1 VNGQTPPID
10 YTHLGYDAL
19 RSAML
24 ARAQQSLPEW
34 TDFSEN
40 DLGVLLIELFA
51 YACDIT
57 MYYQTRIAG
66 NLLPATADEPDALVQ
81 MLRLIGY
88 ELQPPAPATVN
99 LTLQF
104 DAAEPTPILLP
115 SRTQFTVP
123 LASGQQLVFE
133 TERDIAIQQAQL
145 TPPDSRNLRSFFP
158 VPVVQGQTVYN
169 ELIGTADGTP
179 GQMYQLRQQPVI
191 AESISVIITEP
202 GGDTVWAEVTTFAES
217 TPADRHFV
225 VQRDAQ
231 GTATVVFGDGVNG
244 MVPPQNTAATPV
256 TINATYRVGGGP
268 TGNLPAGTV
277 FKSSLSN
284 VRGATNPQ
292 AAAGGTPTEDVNRAR
307 SLAPRLY
314 RTQERAVT
322 ISDYT
327 DLAAWVPGVGKA
339 RAVVGTWNQI
349 LLSVAPSG
357 QVADPSE
364 LLKQDLLAFF
374 ESRRMATT
382 TLEILGPQPAD
393 IYLSADV
400 QAAPYY
406 LQSDVQVA
414 VENAVSSYLDFD
426 SVDFGQ
432 PIYLS
437 KIYDVVQSLPQVMS
451 LNVTEFSR
459 APAMPGQPAQ
469 IASNG
474 LIQLADTEL
483 PRPGYRDNPP
493 AGVTPTPIRT
503 TMTGGVAQPGN
514 AS

>member
-1 VNGQTPPID
+1 MNGPTPPID
-10 YTHLGYDAL
+10 YTNLGYDAL

-24 ARAQQSLPEW
+24 ARARQSLPEW
-34 TDFSEN
+34 TDLSEN

-66 NLLPATADEPDALVQ
+66 NLLPATSDEPDALVQ
-81 MLRLIGY
+81 LLRLIGY

-99 LTLQF
+99 LVLQF
-104 DAAEPTPILLP
+104 DANEPTPILLP
-115 SRTQFTVP
+115 SQTPFTVS

-133 TERDIAIQQAQL
+133 TERDIAIQAAQL
-145 TPPDSRNLRSFFP
+145 TLPDSRNLRSFFP
-158 VPVVQGQTVYN
+158 VPVVQGQTVRN
-169 ELIGTADGTP
+169 ELIGTSDGSP
-179 GQMYQLRQQPVI
+179 GQMYQLRQKPVI
-191 AESISVIITEP
+191 ASSISIVVTEP
-202 GGDTVWAEVTTFAES
+202 GGDAQWAEVATLAES

-231 GTATVVFGDGVNG
+231 GSATMVFGDGVNG
-244 MVPPQNTAATPV
+244 MIPPKNTAAAPV

-268 TGNLPAGTV
+268 AANVPKATV

-284 VRGATNPQ
+284 VRAATNPQ
-292 AAAGGTPTEDVNRAR
+292 AAAGGTPSEDVDRAR
-307 SLAPRLY
+307 WLAPRLY

-322 ISDYT
+322 IRDYT

-339 RAVVGTWNQI
+339 RATVGSWNQI
-349 LLSVAPSG
+349 VLSIAPSG
-357 QVADPSE
+357 QVAEPTE
-364 LLKQDLLAFF
+364 LLKRDLLAFF

-382 TLEILGPQPAD
+382 TLEIRGPRPTD

-400 QAAPYY
+400 QAQPYY
-406 LQSDVQVA
+406 LQSDVRAA
-414 VENAVSSYLDFD
+414 VENAVSAYLNFD

-432 PIYLS
+432 PVYLS
-437 KIYDVVQSLPQVMS
+437 KIYDVVQSLPQVIS

-459 APAMPGQPAQ
+459 APDGT

-474 LIQLADTEL
+474 VIQLTDTEL

-493 AGVTPTPIRT
+493 DGKAPTPIRT
-503 TMTGGVAQPGN
+503 TMTGGVAQPGA